1 MVIGLAGVTGACVQA
16 IVVLLVIKSEAECVL
31 IHYLLIEVH
40 TVPVSHTIND
50 LAYQEGPA
58 LEYQLTESGH
68 RGLNG
73 HSAPILVT
81 MVISLEQ
88 GSLLL
93 KFCSN
98 PRPSEGGM
106 QCVGSDFEIMSC
118 NDTSRCLH
126 SQDGAWTEWNS
137 WSTCTST
144 CGFAYQLRQRYCG
157 MPYPQ
162 GTGKPCVGIAY
173 MSNMCKTDFCKDSI
187 DGMWSEWGEWSSCI
201 ADCKNALKIRNRTC
215 ESPKPINGGYPCFG
229 RSFETKLCQQEESKN
244 SCSNSMRNIHLIEM
258 KSMLIDR

>member
-126 SQDGAWTEWNS
+126 CRGLQRKMERGLN
-137 WSTCTST
+137 
-144 CGFAYQLRQRYCG
+144 GIHGQLARPHVALLINY
-157 MPYPQ
+157 
-162 GTGKPCVGIAY
+162 VNGIVE
-173 MSNMCKTDFCKDSI
+173 CHTLR
-187 DGMWSEWGEWSSCI
+187 
-201 ADCKNALKIRNRTC
+201 ALVSRA
-215 ESPKPINGGYPCFG
+215 
-229 RSFETKLCQQEESKN
+229 
-244 SCSNSMRNIHLIEM
+244 
-258 KSMLIDR
+258 